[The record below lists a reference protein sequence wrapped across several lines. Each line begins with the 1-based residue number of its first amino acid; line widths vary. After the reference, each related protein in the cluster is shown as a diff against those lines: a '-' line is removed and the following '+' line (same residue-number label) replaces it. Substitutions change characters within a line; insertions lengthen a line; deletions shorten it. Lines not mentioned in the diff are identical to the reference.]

1 MLIVGTAFLVGHGVI
16 LQFLAGFAQARCCG
30 VGGDDAVFQVAHP
43 FVQRGD
49 GYLVE
54 LIDPDEDVFWENLS
68 GKPGYDGV
76 LFLGADLQLVAGMYA
91 DKVVLPVIQVVAA
104 YAQVEIEDADGVD
117 LLYFPVGIAQVDAPY
132 VGWGYAIVDAFN
144 VMQQAFDGPV
154 ETDVTVLQLAHKC
167 LALMGQR

>member
-1 MLIVGTAFLVGHGVI
+1 
-16 LQFLAGFAQARCCG
+16 
-30 VGGDDAVFQVAHP
+30 
-43 FVQRGD
+43 
-49 GYLVE
+49 
-54 LIDPDEDVFWENLS
+54 
-68 GKPGYDGV
+68 
-76 LFLGADLQLVAGMYA
+76 MYA